1 MLTPPKSFL
10 PIVFFCFLYLLLT
23 SRKCYDLDGHGLK
36 NDCTPSEQNGSESN
50 TSQTK
55 KSEAWVAQNTRIVLL
70 RQQHIFDNQ
79 LFAVYEAFLQL
90 NIPVEW
96 ADDFIANDSE
106 RIYITTM
113 APFMSQTPIKYIS
126 YNWEQLGTDKVWEND
141 VYDRFRNALEV
152 WDYSKI
158 NVEALAERGI
168 DAKIILPGSAI
179 LDGSVFPLDENNK
192 PRIKRDLDLVF
203 IGTMNGRRTDF
214 WNSVKDR
221 SKHRRIHY

>member
-1 MLTPPKSFL
+1 M
-10 PIVFFCFLYLLLT
+10 
-23 SRKCYDLDGHGLK
+23 
-36 NDCTPSEQNGSESN
+36 
-50 TSQTK
+50 
-55 KSEAWVAQNTRIVLL
+55 
-70 RQQHIFDNQ
+70 
-79 LFAVYEAFLQL
+79 
-90 NIPVEW
+90 
-96 ADDFIANDSE
+96 
-106 RIYITTM
+106 
-113 APFMSQTPIKYIS
+113 
-126 YNWEQLGTDKVWEND
+126 
-141 VYDRFRNALEV
+141 EV

-203 IGTMNGRRTDF
+203 IGSMNGRRTDF